1 MCAQTDRQIPLCSK
15 WLCFLWGRCQK
26 SKCEHAAP
34 FQSYYPCPVPNDAV
48 FFPDRFYPT
57 SEFKAYYEGL
67 MGLPLSMLGVGVGM
81 NLRTH
86 CNTDDPE
93 SETSSQ
99 QRSEWSG
106 WPTWSMHHRTRTD
119 VQLEGLPKWFW
130 IALNKSS
137 ISVFF
142 LNRVAGYTILW
153 YLYPVFKCNQQHLHR
168 A

>member
-1 MCAQTDRQIPLCSK
+1 MTWFFHESTILDCILLVGILREKFLLPGSLEEYYYLPLCSRG
-15 WLCFLWGRCQK
+15 LCFLRGHCPKR
-26 SKCEHAAP
+26 KCEHAAR

-119 VQLEGLPKWFW
+119 VQLEGLPK
-130 IALNKSS
+130 
-137 ISVFF
+137 
-142 LNRVAGYTILW
+142 
-153 YLYPVFKCNQQHLHR
+153 
-168 A
+168 